1 MRRFVLILSAAMAA
15 VLAGVG
21 SFAHAQMPMPKPAP
35 ELQKLD
41 YFVGK
46 WNVTG
51 DMKPGPMGP
60 GGKMTMT
67 EEDSWMDGKFFLVAH
82 SKFSGAGMGGG
93 TGISFM
99 GYDPDKKMYTYN
111 EFNSMGEAEQS
122 TGSFDGDTWT
132 WSSDEKMGDKVMKGR
147 FMMKVLTPT
156 SYSFKF
162 EVSPDGSSWST
173 VMDGTATKAS

>member
-1 MRRFVLILSAAMAA
+1 MRRLVLTAVIAA
-15 VLAGVG
+15 VLVAAG
-21 SFAHAQMPMPKPAP
+21 SSAHAQTPLPKPAP

-60 GGKMTMT
+60 GGKMTMS
-67 EEDSWMDGKFFLVAH
+67 EEDSWMEGKFFLVAH

-93 TGISFM
+93 SGISFM
-99 GYDPDKKMYTYN
+99 GYDSEKKMYTYN
-111 EFNSMGEAEQS
+111 EFNSMGAAEQS
-122 TGSFDGDTWT
+122 TGTLDGDTWT
-132 WSSDEKMGDKVMKGR
+132 WASSEKMGDKVMKGR
-147 FMMKVLTPT
+147 FTMKILTPT

-162 EVSPDGSSWST
+162 EVSPDGGSWTT